1 MKTRI
6 ALVAAGFAM
15 AAGTVHA
22 QDSLANVSK
31 ASGDSVV
38 AAAELSEAG
47 VKVVVGTVA
56 LPFVAV
62 GTVTESTGRAI
73 RQGGDAAW
81 DSANS
86 PLDISPETVTA
97 QPAPQV
103 PYDSHKDNRG
113 RDDRDQ
119 ANDRSQ

>member
-6 ALVAAGFAM
+6 VTIAAGIAM

-47 VKVVVGTVA
+47 VKVVAGAVA

-62 GTVTESTGRAI
+62 GTVAESTGRAV
-73 RQGGDAAW
+73 RQGGEDVW
-81 DSANS
+81 DSANG

-103 PYDSHKDNRG
+103 PYDSRRDDRG
-113 RDDRDQ
+113 HDDRDQ
-119 ANDRSQ
+119 ADDRSR